1 MEVRMNTEVTLKE
14 AMETITKMEEQEK
27 KMKEQLEQVHTEF
40 GQKVDSGH
48 DNLK

>member
-1 MEVRMNTEVTLKE
+1 
-14 AMETITKMEEQEK
+14 METITKLEEQEK